1 MSWYAAIPFVIL
13 FISFIV
19 KIPIAYGMIAGSVFY
34 VFFKGMSLTLL
45 CNNIMNNLYVSYII
59 LAVPLFIFAAQVMNS
74 SEITDK
80 IYGFTNAIV
89 GRKKGGLGYVNVV
102 GSLFFAGMT
111 GSAVADATGLGMI
124 EINAMRKEGYDDGFS
139 CALTATSAILGP
151 TFPPSIPLI
160 IYSTLAS
167 ASVGK
172 LFIGGVIPAL
182 SLALMLCLYVAY
194 VARKRNYPVSPAIGK
209 RAFLLYTL
217 KAIPALLTPVLL
229 LGGIYLG
236 VYTPTEAGAIAALY
250 VMLISFF
257 VYRTLSMKK
266 LLIVFRDTVKS
277 TGSVALIIG
286 AAYGFSFI
294 VTAEHIPDAVAE
306 MILGLTSN
314 KYVFLLLVNIAFLI
328 LGMFIDTQTILVVF
342 IPIVLPIVRIMG
354 IDLIHF
360 GVLITFNTM
369 IGMCTPPFGMLLFI
383 TSGLSGTP
391 IKRVIRETTPIVFV
405 MIIVLFVITYVPGLV
420 TWLPGVMN

>member
-1 MSWYAAIPFVIL
+1 MTWYAAIPFVVL
-13 FISFIV
+13 LLSFVV
-19 KIPIAYGMIAGSVFY
+19 KIPIPYGMIAGSVFY
-34 VFFKGMSLTLL
+34 VLFKGMSLTLL
-45 CNNIMNNLYVSYII
+45 CNNIMNNLYTSYII

-74 SEITDK
+74 SETTDK
-80 IYGFTNAIV
+80 IYGFANAIV
-89 GRKKGGLGYVNVV
+89 GRKKGGLGYVNVL

-124 EINAMRKEGYDDGFS
+124 EIEAMRKEGYDDGFS
-139 CALTATSAILGP
+139 CAITATSAVLGP

-172 LFIGGVIPAL
+172 LFIGGIIPAIV
-182 SLALMLCLYVAY
+182 LAGVLCLYVAY
-194 VARKRNYPVSPAIGK
+194 IAHKRNYPVSPAIGK
-209 RAFLLYTL
+209 RAFLRFTL
-217 KAIPALLTPVLL
+217 HALPALLTPVLL

-236 VYTPTEAGAIAALY
+236 IFTPTEAGAIAAFY

-257 VYRTLSMKK
+257 VYRTLTIKK
-266 LLIVFRDTVKS
+266 LIVILRETVKS

-294 VTAEHIPDAVAE
+294 VTAEHIPDAMAKL
-306 MILGLTSN
+306 ILGMTTN
-314 KYVFLLLVNIAFLI
+314 KHIFLLLVNVAFLI
-328 LGMFIDTQTILVVF
+328 LGMFIDTQTLLVVF

-369 IGMCTPPFGMLLFI
+369 IGMCTPPFGMLLFV

-391 IKRVIRETTPIVFV
+391 IKIVIQEALPIVAV
-405 MIIVLFVITYVPGLV
+405 MIILLFILTYVPSMV
-420 TWLPGVMN
+420 TWLPGIMG